1 MSTTPRDVPTREVP
15 AADAPAERTVE
26 TRPVGHRIFGPR
38 AVEPAEAQPVGTQ
51 PVGTRPVDPRP
62 VDTGPVDTQPV
73 ETPSRRTVVA
83 AQRSRFGGIKWGS
96 AFFGWLATMGTAVL
110 LGAVVTLAAAATG
123 TTVGP
128 GVVGRTVDEAAGGTV
143 PASGNGLLGVVVTLA
158 VVFVAYYCGGYVAGR
173 MARFGGAKQGVAVWL
188 WSIVGSLVVGLVAL
202 VAGDRIGTAYGL
214 PRLVVDPSGWT
225 AAGVTAVAV
234 ALVVALVGAALG
246 GLGGMV
252 FHRRVDRTAV
262 TD

>member
-1 MSTTPRDVPTREVP
+1 MTTTSRDVPNSDGP
-15 AADAPAERTVE
+15 AADSPAPDSPAADSPAAGSSAVDSPAGRTAGRRPVDARPVDARPVESRTVDARTVE
-26 TRPVGHRIFGPR
+26 TRPVDAR
-38 AVEPAEAQPVGTQ
+38 
-51 PVGTRPVDPRP
+51 
-62 VDTGPVDTQPV
+62 PVDTQPV
-73 ETPSRRTVVA
+73 DTRTVVA

-96 AFFGWLATMGTAVL
+96 AFFGWLAAMGTAVL
-110 LGAVVTLAAAATG
+110 LGALVTLVAAATG
-123 TTVGP
+123 TAVAP
-128 GVVGRTVDEAAGGTV
+128 GVVV
-143 PASGNGLLGVVVTLA
+143 PAQGNGLLGVVVTLA

-188 WSIVGSLVVGLVAL
+188 WSIVGSVVVGLVGL
-202 VAGDRIGTAYGL
+202 VAGDRIGAAYGL

-225 AAGVTAVAV
+225 VAGVVAVAV

-262 TD
+262 DV